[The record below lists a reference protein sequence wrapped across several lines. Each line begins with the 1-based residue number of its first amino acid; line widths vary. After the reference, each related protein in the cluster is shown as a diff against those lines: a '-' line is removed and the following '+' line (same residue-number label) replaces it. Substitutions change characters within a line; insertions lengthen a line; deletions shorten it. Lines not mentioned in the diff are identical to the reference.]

1 MRPATKKKKLASTV
15 LPSGGAR
22 TAASA
27 WSHGASEGR
36 PAGRRTGRAWPARA
50 FPYARSSDPAVL
62 VVSSGRAR
70 FLSRRVSPLVACLV
84 AVLAKLGLTSSG
96 SLTVTPG
103 TCVHEEIDDTYI
115 HAWTKRSLSYVS
127 GVDASSFSLV
137 SWLALVVY
145 KTSKC

>member
-1 MRPATKKKKLASTV
+1 VRPATKKKRAV
-15 LPSGGAR
+15 
-22 TAASA
+22 SA

-36 PAGRRTGRAWPARA
+36 PRFLVT
-50 FPYARSSDPAVL
+50 SSDPAVL

-70 FLSRRVSPLVACLV
+70 FLSRRASPLVACLIV
-84 AVLAKLGLTSSG
+84 VLAKLGLTSSG